1 MKQRNLCR
9 LFPFTASS
17 SVDPM
22 VNEVKE
28 IDTEYEF
35 DAAQWYDFA
44 RMELRAES
52 EAAELWFHS
61 APSYAP
67 SREFPHRYSF

>member
-1 MKQRNLCR
+1 
-9 LFPFTASS
+9 
-17 SVDPM
+17 M